1 MKQLTIT
8 LILVSIVFCGC
19 KKKFCGKISM
29 ISSET
34 STVDG
39 EPLYKIYLESGEVVQ
54 MRSRG
59 NYQVGEGY
67 CND

>member
-1 MKQLTIT
+1 
-8 LILVSIVFCGC
+8 
-19 KKKFCGKISM
+19 M